1 MAGEVVASALPTDSR
16 PHGWL
21 IALGLAATL
30 SVGCTPKT
38 KLNAT
43 GGDEHVPG
51 YRRVA
56 RTQGSA
62 VAVTHDEKVAVVTN
76 RSDGVVS
83 VLRLNPAGE
92 LKDSVLAKPPTEFS
106 FRPLNESK
114 PWAVVIGA
122 DDDTAY
128 VLLRGPGEVAR
139 ISRLHSASPQ
149 LLLPN
154 IKVGS
159 EPTSIVISPSGKFL
173 YVANWG
179 DGTVSNIVIKPWI
192 EAPWDL
198 NRRLADTSLLG
209 PLFTGAGEAA
219 SAAWSKTDLELHRP
233 GLAHPRAL
241 AITDNGDERDE
252 DELLYATEFFSQPLP
267 HGGPGGVDDVDHS
280 REGIVY
286 PILVGEGAGNAPR
299 DAEGNAV
306 NVIEIGPVDT
316 GFKDSEGVP
325 TACFPN
331 QLYAAAS
338 SGDRLFV
345 TSVCA
350 SPLGPLEAGPP
361 GELQTN
367 NFKTILHSAVFAID
381 TKTNKAV
388 AEEALVLTSALD
400 RAYAGDTMSP
410 EHRMPLIPNDIV
422 VAPPAEDGTRQGYIS
437 AFGSSAVYPLL
448 FAAGGGATFGSDGHR
463 FIDLG
468 AALPVGLALLSNGRA
483 LVADDLKPALVVTE
497 LAAAGKVTRDT
508 VTQASVAPDEVVS
521 DDAREGRRLFST
533 GLKAWSLNGQAWTS
547 CESCHPEGLND
558 GVTWRFTRGPRRTI
572 SLAGTYYRDEP
583 RRRMLL
589 WSANADEVHDVEVI
603 ARALSGGVGGVVW
616 NGYAADSPSKDCR
629 LLYDG
634 KPAGAVDKNAFC
646 SAPLSTTNR
655 ANGLNASLAGLSRTS
670 AEEQCLGEDA
680 PCNVNASHDW
690 DHIDAFIRT
699 VRAPHAPTNLD
710 PSRVTAGE
718 QLFKGRR
725 CAACHGGPGWTL
737 SKVFYEPGVGP
748 NGQVPFADPRT
759 AVPPVVPDASA
770 TASMLGT
777 LRTTS
782 YTVYSKAPPAFWP
795 APGVDTGWF
804 RAAPSSTATADEM
817 LDYAFGGGKSNPA
830 PDQIRC
836 ALRQVGTFPSQI
848 PTANLVGVSP
858 KGAPPVH
865 EVRHILNTTTNLY
878 EDKLAIGATGFN
890 IPSLVGLAAGAP
902 YFHAGNARTLEELFD
917 ADFVG
922 HYGVFDQ
929 SPLAPEDVQDLVS
942 YLLSIDET
950 GASTPVTLQP
960 GELEFDPDLC
970 AQFSP

>member
-1 MAGEVVASALPTDSR
+1 MAGELVAPALLADR
-16 PHGWL
+16 CQRRWL
-21 IALGLAATL
+21 IALVVLATYDVA
-30 SVGCTPKT
+30 CTPKT
-38 KLNAT
+38 KLNTAD
-43 GGDEHVPG
+43 GDEQVTG
-51 YRRVA
+51 YRRVGK
-56 RTQGSA
+56 TQGSA
-62 VAVTHDEKVAVVTN
+62 VAVTQSEKVAVVTN
-76 RSDGVVS
+76 RTDGVVS
-83 VLRLNPAGE
+83 VLRLDRSGDLRN
-92 LKDSVLAKPPTEFS
+92 LVLANPHTEFS

-149 LLLPN
+149 LMLPN

-159 EPTSIVISPSGKFL
+159 EPTSIVISPSGKSL
-173 YVANWG
+173 YVSNWG
-179 DGTVSNIVIKPWI
+179 DGSVTSIVIKPWLP
-192 EAPWDL
+192 AAWDL

-209 PLFTGAGEAA
+209 PLITGGGEVA
-219 SAAWSKTDLELHRP
+219 SAVWTRTDLELRRP

-252 DELLYATEFFSQPLP
+252 DEMLYATEFFSQPLAN
-267 HGGPGGVDDVDHS
+267 GGPGGVDDVDHS
-280 REGIVY
+280 REGLVY

-306 NVIEIGPVDT
+306 NVIELAPVDT
-316 GFKDSEGVP
+316 GFNDAEGVP

-331 QLYAAAS
+331 QLYAAAT

-361 GELQTN
+361 GELQPN

-381 TKTNKAV
+381 TNTNRAV
-388 AEEALVLTSALD
+388 AEEALVLTSSLD
-400 RAYAGDTMSP
+400 RAYAGDAMSP

-422 VAPPAEDGTRQGYIS
+422 VAPPADDGTRQGFIS
-437 AFGSSAVYPLL
+437 AFGSSAVYPVL
-448 FAAGGGATFGSDGHR
+448 FAADGGATFGSDGHR

-468 AALPVGLALLSNGRA
+468 AGLPVGLALLSNGRA
-483 LVADDLKPALVVTE
+483 LVADDLKPALFVTE
-497 LAAAGKVTRDT
+497 LAAGSKVSRDT
-508 VTQASVAPDEVVS
+508 LTQESVAPDEVVS
-521 DDAREGRRLFST
+521 DDVREGRRLFST

-583 RRRMLL
+583 TQRMLL
-589 WSANADEVHDVEVI
+589 WTANADEVHDVEII
-603 ARALSGGVGGVVW
+603 ARALSGGVGGVIW

-634 KPAGAVDKNAFC
+634 KPAGAVDKNTFC

-655 ANGLNASLAGLSRTS
+655 ANGLNGSLASLTRDSTQ
-670 AEEQCLGEDA
+670 EQCLAEDGA
-680 PCNVNASHDW
+680 CNINASRDW

-710 PSRVTAGE
+710 PGRVTAGK

-737 SKVFYEPGVGP
+737 SKVFYEPGVDA

-770 TASMLGT
+770 IASMLGT

-782 YTVYSKAPPAFWP
+782 YTVDAKAPAAFWP

-804 RAAPSSTATADEM
+804 RAAPSSTATPDEL

-836 ALRQVGTFPSQI
+836 VLRQVGTFPSQVR
-848 PTANLVGVSP
+848 AADLVGVTP
-858 KGAPPVH
+858 DGAPPVH
-865 EVRHILNTTTNLY
+865 EVRHILNATTNLY
-878 EDKLAIGATGFN
+878 EDKIAVGATGFN
-890 IPSLVGLAAGAP
+890 TPSLVGLAAGAP

-917 ADFVG
+917 VDFVG

-929 SPLAPEDVQDLVS
+929 SPLVADDIQNLVS

-950 GASTPVTLQP
+950 DASTPVTLQP

-970 AQFSP
+970 AKFSR